1 MRRITAPCAMALA
14 MTFATPS
21 LAFVGSMQPLRADR
35 ILIPTTFL
43 DRDDFRS
50 PYRDEL
56 FALRSLQAGAC
67 GFGREWYPFPTRRSG
82 GYFVSPGPCGYG
94 IYRIHRKRYR

>member
-1 MRRITAPCAMALA
+1 MKRIAAPCAMALA
-14 MTFATPS
+14 MTVATPS

-35 ILIPTTFL
+35 VLIPTTFL

-67 GFGREWYPFPTRRSG
+67 GFGRQWYPFPTHPPRRI
-82 GYFVSPGPCGYG
+82 FRVPRPLPYG
-94 IYRIHRKRYR
+94 IYRLQRKRYR